1 MPHQKSV
8 TPSSKN
14 EMQGE
19 GNYTA
24 AKEYDEATQAF
35 IKSGKVKDAAKNAA
49 PKNPTEA
56 REMLEAEEKGR
67 AHAKPD
73 LKEARGK
80 ETNTGSDTT
89 NSGRSTQSKTD
100 KSTTKGR

>member
-1 MPHQKSV
+1 MPQVKPA
-8 TPSSKN
+8 TSKKNN
-14 EMQGE
+14 ELQGE

-49 PKNPTEA
+49 PKNDAEA

-73 LKEARGK
+73 LKQTKASGQTGQGK
-80 ETNTGSDTT
+80 
-89 NSGRSTQSKTD
+89 SGK
-100 KSTTKGR
+100 

>member
-1 MPHQKSV
+1 MSQLKHATSQ
-8 TPSSKN
+8 SKN
-14 EMQGE
+14 DELQGE

-35 IKSGKVKDAAKNAA
+35 IKSGKVKDAAANAA
-49 PKNPTEA
+49 PKNAADA

-73 LKEARGK
+73 LKQSRVSDRSNSEQSGQCKAGK
-80 ETNTGSDTT
+80 TL
-89 NSGRSTQSKTD
+89 GRSS
-100 KSTTKGR
+100 